1 MPKLLLIGRN
11 VVIIGVML
19 WLALSYQ
26 NNHRFAAPPHLSSP
40 PMTATSAARFFL
52 R

>member
-1 MPKLLLIGRN
+1 MPKLLLVARN
-11 VVIIGVML
+11 VLIIGVML

-26 NNHRFAAPPHLSSP
+26 NNHRFAAPPHLSST
-40 PMTATSAARFFL
+40 PMTATSAAGFFI